1 VGSSLATARR
11 GSPSPT
17 RQPVPHSRFW
27 SSVLE
32 NDSQTTTPGPDNSS
46 TTDPTEAGN
55 PAAEAAAGAE
65 AGSPTDPL
73 RPRRRRQTPPV
84 PPSGTIDFFTQP
96 AAEGEPAPP
105 TISSAELMA
114 LMRELRRFQSWTPD
128 SPEIREAMRELVEAA
143 FETALSGM
151 QEKIDPLVKALEKA
165 AAAQEAMIRDSA
177 EEAARR
183 TRATDAT
190 LKSVEQRSQGIAEAT
205 RSATTAVDEWLKRTN
220 EQVAKMI
227 SEPWWKR
234 FLPPLGAATAAGMIM
249 ILLLTALRPGWTL
262 TTEQKE
268 ALRIGESVSGIY
280 LAASPKDQAE
290 MRRVNRWRS
299 PEAADTTTAP
309 PRNR

>member
-1 VGSSLATARR
+1 
-11 GSPSPT
+11 
-17 RQPVPHSRFW
+17 
-27 SSVLE
+27 LE
-32 NDSQTTTPGPDNSS
+32 NDSQTTPPVPENSP
-46 TTDPTEAGN
+46 TTDTAEARN
-55 PAAEAAAGAE
+55 PSEPAGAAEAGTPADA
-65 AGSPTDPL
+65 L

-105 TISSAELMA
+105 TVSSAELMA
-114 LMRELRRFQSWTPD
+114 LTRELRRFQSWTPD
-128 SPEIREAMRELVEAA
+128 SPETREAMRELVEAA
-143 FETALSGM
+143 LDAALAGM
-151 QEKIDPLVKALEKA
+151 EDTVGPIVKAQEKAVTTLEGL
-165 AAAQEAMIRDSA
+165 IRESA

-190 LKSVEQRSQGIAEAT
+190 LKSVEQRSQAIAEAT

-220 EQVAKMI
+220 EQVARMI

-234 FLPPLGAATAAGMIM
+234 FLPPLGAATAAGMMM

-280 LAASPKDQAE
+280 LAASPEDQAE

-299 PEAADTTTAP
+299 PEAVDTTTAP
-309 PRNR
+309 PRSH